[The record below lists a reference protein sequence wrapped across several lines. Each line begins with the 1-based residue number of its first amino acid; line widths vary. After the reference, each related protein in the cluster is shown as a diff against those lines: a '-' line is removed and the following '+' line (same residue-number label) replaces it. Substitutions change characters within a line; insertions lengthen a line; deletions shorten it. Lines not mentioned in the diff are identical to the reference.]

1 MNPETFDPDGRF
13 RRQIAASRMQDP
25 MPTLRTLAA
34 NLGVPVEDVV
44 HYALHRWA
52 AAGSEALLCGPPE
65 VLSRLRDA
73 ADTGDIEAVRG
84 IVAFLMAGW
93 NQVPEAER

>member
-1 MNPETFDPDGRF
+1 
-13 RRQIAASRMQDP
+13 
-25 MPTLRTLAA
+25 
-34 NLGVPVEDVV
+34 
-44 HYALHRWA
+44 
-52 AAGSEALLCGPPE
+52 